1 MRDICDHIGAS
12 VGHLVRG
19 RLAERVAELCA
30 NLNPGGAANPELI
43 AGIVNFVFAL
53 NCTNVNLKPLN
64 AMSIQLAEETY
75 RRYLLF
81 IYCQNFLFPV
91 SFFSCFDNLNHITFV
106 QFRSALRLLAQD
118 SKIRLHFDHT
128 ELILNLRKR
137 RQKVE
142 QTCCCWAHQ
151 VFRHLK

>member
-53 NCTNVNLKPLN
+53 NCTHVNLKPLN

-75 RRYLLF
+75 RRYLVF
-81 IYCQNFLFPV
+81 TICV
-91 SFFSCFDNLNHITFV
+91 
-106 QFRSALRLLAQD
+106 
-118 SKIRLHFDHT
+118 HF
-128 ELILNLRKR
+128 
-137 RQKVE
+137 
-142 QTCCCWAHQ
+142 
-151 VFRHLK
+151 